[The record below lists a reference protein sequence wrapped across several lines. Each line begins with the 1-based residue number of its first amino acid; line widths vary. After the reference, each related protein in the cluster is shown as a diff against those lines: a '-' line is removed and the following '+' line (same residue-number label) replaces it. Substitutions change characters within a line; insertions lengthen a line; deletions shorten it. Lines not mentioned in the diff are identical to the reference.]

1 LGFWMLR
8 TALTDTSVQDFGKD
22 LVSAGHLDGV
32 VVDEFHGS
40 TEAAHKGGSLGFGDL
55 GSRHF

>member
-1 LGFWMLR
+1 MLR